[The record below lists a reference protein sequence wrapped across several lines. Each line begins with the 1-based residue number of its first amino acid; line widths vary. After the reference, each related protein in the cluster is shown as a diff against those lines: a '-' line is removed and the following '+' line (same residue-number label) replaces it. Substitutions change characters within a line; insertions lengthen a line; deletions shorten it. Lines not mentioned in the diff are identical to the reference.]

1 MFVFDIIQIQTRQT
15 KSVDCYHL
23 CINSSFYSGNHD
35 VDEYYTQI
43 KEWGILTVLSC
54 PPCLYA
60 HPLHKL
66 NNEEF

>member
-43 KEWGILTVLSC
+43 KE
-54 PPCLYA
+54 
-60 HPLHKL
+60 
-66 NNEEF
+66 